1 MIKELA
7 WNIFKNTGNID
18 TFLELK
24 QIEDIQKNQSNLKK
38 VDMNGNN
45 KDERN
50 NNCGK

>member
-7 WNIFKNTGNID
+7 WNIFKNTGNVD

-24 QIEDIQKNQSNLKK
+24 QIEEIQKNQPSFKK
-38 VDMNGNN
+38 VNINGNN

-50 NNCGK
+50 NNCRK